1 MARQDIVRFI
11 AAVAMAASAIMAC
24 AATAGAETST
34 NFVNRQSYD
43 GIVKP
48 QGYDHGVT
56 RPASSLWRLITNAR
70 DENSTDSG
78 VQESVITP
86 AASTIAVPAKSST
99 KALSSSDQ
107 ASADVPDSSSADD
120 PLEPFNRLLFGVNE
134 AIDLVVLRPV
144 SFVYRTIVP
153 TPLRRGIA
161 NVVANAYAPVTFAN
175 DLLQGDPEAAKVTL
189 VRFMVNSTA
198 GFAGMVDAAAAAGLN
213 RRDED
218 FGQTMGVWG
227 AGPGPYLVVP
237 VVGPTTV
244 RDGVGRIVDIAL
256 NPLTWILWYQPT
268 EVQLSPYMASVVTT
282 HESIMDD
289 LQALRERS
297 PDFYA
302 SLRDIYLQKRASD
315 IANGVAAQGVL
326 EPINS
331 QGVLEPINSQGAL
344 EPINPE

>member
-1 MARQDIVRFI
+1 MARKDIVRFV
-11 AAVAMAASAIMAC
+11 AAIAMAASATMAC
-24 AATAGAETST
+24 AATAGAENST
-34 NFVNRQSYD
+34 NFVNRHSFDGAVRPQSYND
-43 GIVKP
+43 
-48 QGYDHGVT
+48 GVT
-56 RPASSLWRLITNAR
+56 RPSSSLWRLITNAG
-70 DENSTDSG
+70 DEESNDSKA
-78 VQESVITP
+78 QETFKAQETVVAP
-86 AASTIAVPAKSST
+86 AASTIAVPAKTST
-99 KALSSSDQ
+99 RALSSSDQ
-107 ASADVPDSSSADD
+107 ASADVPDTSSVDD
-120 PLEPFNRLLFGVNE
+120 PLEPFNRVLFGVNE

-144 SFVYRTIVP
+144 SFVYRTVVP
-153 TPLRRGIA
+153 GPLRQGIA
-161 NVVANAYAPVTFAN
+161 NMVANAYAPVTFAN
-175 DLLQGDPEAAKVTL
+175 DLLQGDPDAARVTL

-213 RRDED
+213 RRYED

-282 HESIMDD
+282 HESVMDD

-302 SLRDIYLQKRASD
+302 SLRDIYLQKRAAD

-326 EPINS
+326 EPINPES
-331 QGVLEPINSQGAL
+331 AL